1 MKYGRIALVAALACA
16 AWLPSAQAQQD
27 KLCVDQ
33 ACLGM
38 TLEQAASLKLEPAS
52 SFGFKFSGNGDFYG
66 LDRAGKRVNYAESG
80 DFDNALINQFRSSV
94 ATICSFGG
102 ANAKLTGSNG
112 ERVVLLFAPA
122 IKQGKGELV
131 LTEIARYLPKKLSE
145 EERQRI
151 QSDARA
157 RYGDA
162 FSSTWS
168 QSIKRPDVA
177 LYSHPMLGNTL
188 TFRLPEQDVR
198 QQLLAQP
205 GCASNTGGR

>member
-1 MKYGRIALVAALACA
+1 MKHGRIALVAALACS
-16 AWLPSAQAQQD
+16 AWLPSAQAQQH

-38 TLEQAASLKLEPAS
+38 TLEQADVLKLEPAS

-66 LDRAGKRVNYAESG
+66 LDRAGKRINYAESG
-80 DFDNALINQFRSSV
+80 DFDNALIKQFGSSV
-94 ATICSFGG
+94 ATMCSFGG

-112 ERVVLLFAPA
+112 QRVVLLFAPVV
-122 IKQGKGELV
+122 KQGKGELV
-131 LTEIARYLPKKLSE
+131 LTEIASYLPKKLSE

-151 QSDARA
+151 QSDAKSQ
-157 RYGDA
+157 YGDA
-162 FSSTWS
+162 FSASWS
-168 QSIKRPDVA
+168 KTITRPDVA

-188 TFRLPEQDVR
+188 TLRLPEQDVR

-205 GCASNTGGR
+205 GCTGAAH

>member
-1 MKYGRIALVAALACA
+1 MKHGRIALVAALACA
-16 AWLPSAQAQQD
+16 AWLPSAQAQQQD

-38 TLEQAASLKLEPAS
+38 TLEQATALKLEPAGD
-52 SFGFKFSGNGDFYG
+52 FAFKFSGKGDFYG
-66 LDRAGKRVNYAESG
+66 LDRAGKRVNYADWG
-80 DFDNALINQFRSSV
+80 DFDNALIKQFRSSV

-112 ERVVLLFAPA
+112 QRVVLLFAPV
-122 IKQGKGELV
+122 IRQGKGELV
-131 LTEIARYLPKKLSE
+131 LTEIASYLPKKLSE
-145 EERQRI
+145 EQLQRI

-162 FSSTWS
+162 FSATWS
-168 QSIKRPDVA
+168 QSIERPDVA
-177 LYSHPMLGNTL
+177 LYSHPIVGNTL
-188 TFRLPEQDVR
+188 SLRLPEPDVK

-205 GCASNTGGR
+205 GCASAGK